1 MMPKR
6 VIERRAPS
14 RSSRHCDLTLT
25 MCDAPLTLRLT
36 VSAIS
41 GYTAL
46 VLYRCET
53 CDANRLMHHESA
65 PALQVW
71 GVIPEPQRARP
82 DTTWD
87 EDDDAAD
94 CAGGRSW

>member
-14 RSSRHCDLTLT
+14 YPAVHPHRHLFGC
-25 MCDAPLTLRLT
+25 P
-36 VSAIS
+36 
-41 GYTAL
+41 GHL
-46 VLYRCET
+46 VLDVSSSAVVLEVCDRCGRT
-53 CDANRLMHHESA
+53 IKKWA
-65 PALQVW
+65 
-71 GVIPEPQRARP
+71 VIPEPQRVQP
-82 DTTWD
+82 DPMWD

>member
-14 RSSRHCDLTLT
+14 YPAVHPHRHLFGC
-25 MCDAPLTLRLT
+25 P
-36 VSAIS
+36 
-41 GYTAL
+41 GHL
-46 VLYRCET
+46 VLDVSSSAVVLEVCDRCGRT
-53 CDANRLMHHESA
+53 IKKWA
-65 PALQVW
+65 
-71 GVIPEPQRARP
+71 VIPEPHRARP

-87 EDDDAAD
+87 DDDPSD